1 MVKGAEVCP
10 RHQVDRKQER
20 EREHLGGNVEVQC
33 LEYQMH
39 LHFEVGAVGCV
50 VLKPLSANANI
61 LYMQIRTD
69 A

>member
-1 MVKGAEVCP
+1 MALSQSVSQSVTQLLSDKGTYRAVRGQLKSSIP
-10 RHQVDRKQER
+10 VRR
-20 EREHLGGNVEVQC
+20 
-33 LEYQMH
+33 

>member
-1 MVKGAEVCP
+1 MLGAEVCSGD
-10 RHQVDRKQER
+10 QVDGKQES
-20 EREHLGGNVEVQC
+20 EREHLGGKIEVQC

-50 VLKPLSANANI
+50 VLQPLSANGNI
-61 LYMQIRTD
+61 LYMQIRTE

>member
-1 MVKGAEVCP
+1 MGAEVCSGD
-10 RHQVDRKQER
+10 QVDRKQER

-39 LHFEVGAVGCV
+39 LHFEVGAVGFV
-50 VLKPLSANANI
+50 VLQPLSANANI